1 MLFEC
6 CCTSVSDYGSEVWG
20 FEPMD
25 GVTKIHLRAAR
36 SFLGL
41 PKNATSVGVL
51 AEINWLEPVFRA
63 HIRMVR
69 QFYRVSNMENCRLTT
84 KIFIWDKQ
92 ISEQFEFQTWYNV
105 LETHNMLA
113 FLSEAEIKNI
123 ILIN

>member
-6 CCTSVSDYGSEVWG
+6 CCTSVSDYGSEIWG
-20 FEPMD
+20 FEPKD

-63 HIRMVR
+63 QIRMVR
-69 QFYRVSNMENCRLTT
+69 QFYRVFNMEDSRLT
-84 KIFIWDKQ
+84 KRIFFYAGI
-92 ISEQFEFQTWYNV
+92 F
-105 LETHNMLA
+105 
-113 FLSEAEIKNI
+113 
-123 ILIN
+123 